1 MMCPF
6 CSAQD
11 TRVVDSRLD
20 TNTNHVRRR
29 RECASCLERF
39 TTFEQP
45 SFSLP
50 SVMKNAGFSEAFSEE
65 KLRRGITK
73 SLEKRPVNQSQIDGI
88 VARITHQVRSG
99 AEKEIPAK
107 MLGELVM
114 RELRALDP
122 IAYVR
127 FASIYLSFQNVEAFS
142 AVIDELKGEI
152 DG

>member
-1 MMCPF
+1 MCPF

-65 KLRRGITK
+65 KLRRGIIK

>member
-1 MMCPF
+1 M
-6 CSAQD
+6 
-11 TRVVDSRLD
+11 
-20 TNTNHVRRR
+20 
-29 RECASCLERF
+29 
-39 TTFEQP
+39 
-45 SFSLP
+45 
-50 SVMKNAGFSEAFSEE
+50 
-65 KLRRGITK
+65 
-73 SLEKRPVNQSQIDGI
+73 
-88 VARITHQVRSG
+88 ARITHQVRSG